1 MRHQTL
7 LAPGLGCL
15 VLFAGFAMA
24 AVKDVDC
31 NKGQKLENALDK
43 ADPGDTLR
51 VQGVCHERVTIS
63 TERITLLGE
72 GSAVLDGGGVPG
84 GSFAGVVRIEG
95 AQGVVLDGLTIRNG
109 GSNGVIGQSG
119 AAFAV
124 RHSNVQD
131 NKLTG
136 IVVADGSTAEVSDS
150 TMRNNSLG
158 VDVFNRSGVVF
169 RGNVTIT
176 QNKGVGI
183 DTNGGASVEVR
194 GGKLHVDSNGGDGIL
209 VSNSVLSLLGFDE
222 SVGSAITANNNQGN
236 GMRIGNGNVLVVGTD
251 FPPGSFSI
259 MASGNKGTGIFVAG
273 GGSIVSPFGTLKLE
287 AQNNA
292 VGLNFGSGGSAVLI
306 GGLNVRNNDIGLL
319 ADAAATLTLVSIP
332 PNPSAIQNNKTTD
345 VDLRFGTRSTIND
358 VAIGTL
364 KCDGTV
370 LSRGSKV
377 CP

>member
-1 MRHQTL
+1 MRLQIL
-7 LAPGLGCL
+7 LASGLGYL
-15 VLFAGFAMA
+15 VLFAGCALAAM
-24 AVKDVDC
+24 KDVDC
-31 NKGQKLENALDK
+31 NKGQKLETALDK

-51 VQGVCHERVTIS
+51 VQGVCHERVTI
-63 TERITLLGE
+63 TTDRITLLGE
-72 GSAVLDGGGVPG
+72 GLAVLDGGSVPG
-84 GSFAGVVRIEG
+84 GSFSGVVEIEG
-95 AQGVVLDGLTIRNG
+95 TQGVVLNGLTIRNG
-109 GSNGVIGQSG
+109 GGNGVIGQSG

-124 RHSNVQD
+124 RYSNVQD

-136 IVVADGSTAEVSDS
+136 IVVADGSTAEVSDC

-158 VDVFNRSGVVF
+158 ADVFNRSSVVF

-176 QNKGVGI
+176 QNRAGGI
-183 DTNGGASVEVR
+183 ETNGGTSLEVR
-194 GGKLHVDSNGGDGIL
+194 GGTLHVDSNGGDGIL
-209 VSNSVLSLLGFDE
+209 VSNSILSLLGFDE
-222 SVGSAITANNNQGN
+222 SVGSAITANHNQGN
-236 GMRIGNGNVLVVGTD
+236 GMRLGNGNVLVVGTD

-259 MASGNKGTGIFVAG
+259 MASGNNGTGILVAG

-306 GGLNVRNNDIGLL
+306 GGLNVRDDDTGLL

-332 PNPSAIQNNKTTD
+332 PNPSAIQSNKTTD
-345 VDLRFGTRSTIND
+345 VDLRFGTRTTIND

-370 LSRGSKV
+370 LSRGGKV

>member
-1 MRHQTL
+1 MRVQTL
-7 LAPGLGCL
+7 LASGLGCL
-15 VLFAGFAMA
+15 VFATCAMT

-31 NKGQKLENALDK
+31 NKGEKLDNALGK

-51 VQGVCHERVTIS
+51 VKGVCHERVTIA
-63 TERITLLGE
+63 TDGITLLGD
-72 GSAVLDGGGVPG
+72 GSAVLDGDGVPG
-84 GSFAGVVRIEG
+84 GSFAAVVRIEG
-95 AQGVVLDGLTIRNG
+95 VQGVVLNGLTIRNG

-124 RHSNVQD
+124 RNSNVQD

-136 IVVADGSTAEVSDS
+136 IVVADGSTAEVSGS
-150 TMRNNSLG
+150 TMRNNTLG
-158 VDVFNRSGVVF
+158 IDVFNRSGIVF
-169 RGNVTIT
+169 RGNVNVT
-176 QNKGVGI
+176 QNKAGGI
-183 DTNGGASVEVR
+183 ETNGGATLEVR
-194 GGKLHVDSNGGDGIL
+194 GGTLHADSNNGDGIL

-222 SVGSAITANNNQGN
+222 SAGSAISASNNQGN
-236 GMRIGNGNVLVVGTD
+236 GMSIGGSNVLVVGP

-259 MASGNKGTGIFVAG
+259 LASGNKGTGVFVAG

-292 VGLNFGSGGSAVLI
+292 VGLNFGSGGSAILI
-306 GGLNVRNNDIGLL
+306 GGLNVRNNDTGLL
-319 ADAAATLTLVSIP
+319 ADNATTLTLVSIP

-345 VDLRFGTRSTIND
+345 VDLRFGTRSTING

-364 KCDGTV
+364 KCDATV

>member
-1 MRHQTL
+1 MGCEGGFLMRLQTL
-7 LAPGLGCL
+7 LSLGRL
-15 VLFAGFAMA
+15 LLFAGCAMA

-31 NKGQKLENALDK
+31 NKGQKLDTALDK

-51 VQGVCHERVTIS
+51 VQGVCHERVTIA
-63 TERITLLGE
+63 TDRITLLGE
-72 GSAVLDGGGVPG
+72 GTAVLDGDGVPG
-84 GSFAGVVRIEG
+84 GSFAAVVRIEG
-95 AQGVVLDGLTIRNG
+95 VQGVVLNGLTIRNG
-109 GSNGVIGQSG
+109 GSNGVVGQSG

-150 TMRNNSLG
+150 TLRNNALG

-176 QNKGVGI
+176 QNKAGGI
-183 DTNGGASVEVR
+183 DTNGGATLEVR
-194 GGKLHVDSNGGDGIL
+194 GGTLHVDSNNGDGIL

-236 GMRIGNGNVLVVGTD
+236 GMRVGNGNVLVVGTD

-292 VGLNFGSGGSAVLI
+292 VGLNFRSGGSAVLI
-306 GGLNVRNNDIGLL
+306 GRVDIREHDTG
-319 ADAAATLTLVSIP
+319 
-332 PNPSAIQNNKTTD
+332 
-345 VDLRFGTRSTIND
+345 
-358 VAIGTL
+358 
-364 KCDGTV
+364 V
-370 LSRGSKV
+370 LSLTPG
-377 CP
+377 